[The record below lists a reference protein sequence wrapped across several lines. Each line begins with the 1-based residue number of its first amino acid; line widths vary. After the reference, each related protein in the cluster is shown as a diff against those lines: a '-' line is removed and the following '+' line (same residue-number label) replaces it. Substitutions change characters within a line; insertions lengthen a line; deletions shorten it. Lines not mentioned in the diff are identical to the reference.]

1 MGIVYVDLEHS
12 RIVQDAVAGASHRA
26 RLDTAR
32 TRLESA
38 AGETCDVM
46 RFEDVTLDVVR
57 ILTPS
62 SMVIS
67 GNTTDWSEYH
77 VATLAGLI
85 DTIRCALVPILGIC
99 GGHQL
104 IGRAHGAAWGPLG
117 RVRDGE
123 FDPDPRFAPGLHKER
138 GFHHIDVD
146 GENPLFRNLVDAPVV
161 FQSHYWHLTSVP
173 AGFISCASSVDSPIQ
188 AIMRRDR
195 PVFGVQFHPE
205 RFDHDNQDGNTV
217 LRNFFA
223 TARGVIGRH
232 NRAGPFPGIADI
244 PALEGVAL
252 CLFPGGHDLLWR
264 NHHRVDIRKTIDQAH
279 RIGT

>member
-85 DTIRCALVPILGIC
+85 DTIRCAPVPILGIC

-223 TARGVIGRH
+223 TARGDAPLLAELELQAEERLIAVDAVFSDQSLIAGIH
-232 NRAGPFPGIADI
+232 NDQDHEVQLPAGH
-244 PALEGVAL
+244 
-252 CLFPGGHDLLWR
+252 C
-264 NHHRVDIRKTIDQAH
+264 
-279 RIGT
+279 